1 MKRAALLAAA
11 ISVGISLAAC
21 APITSYN
28 GFQAQD
34 IRPEQIKVNDDTR
47 STVLSKLGSPSV
59 QASFDPNIWFYVS
72 QVAEKY
78 AYYQPKVRSRQV
90 YEIRFDKDEKV
101 VSVKSYKLTDGYQIA
116 YDKRETPTRGRELSV
131 IEQILGGL
139 GRGGMLP
146 QDNDPGNPRG
156 PGR

>member
-1 MKRAALLAAA
+1 MNRTAIIVASVALAFGA
-11 ISVGISLAAC
+11 AAC

-34 IRPEQIKVNDDTR
+34 IKPEQIKIGDDTR
-47 STVLSKLGSPSV
+47 STVLTKLGSPSV
-59 QASFDPNIWFYVS
+59 QASFDPNTWFYVNQTS
-72 QVAEKY
+72 DKY
-78 AYYQPKVRSRQV
+78 AYYKPRVRQRQIV
-90 YEIRFDKDEKV
+90 EIRFDKDEKV
-101 VSVKSYKLTDGYQIA
+101 VLVKQYKLTDGYEVA
-116 YDKRETPTRGRELSV
+116 FDKHETPTRGRELSV

-139 GRGGMLP
+139 GRGGVLP

>member
-1 MKRAALLAAA
+1 MKRTAIIAASVLLALGA
-11 ISVGISLAAC
+11 AAC

-34 IRPEQIKVNDDTR
+34 VKPEQIKVGDDSR
-47 STVLSKLGSPSV
+47 STVLTKLGSPSV
-59 QASFDPNIWFYVS
+59 QAAFDANIWFYVS
-72 QVAEKY
+72 QVSDKY
-78 AYYQPKVRSRQV
+78 SYYKPRVRQRQIV
-90 YEIRFDKDEKV
+90 EIRFDKEEKV
-101 VSVKSYKLTDGYQIA
+101 TLVKSYVLTDGYVVA

-139 GRGGMLP
+139 GRGGLMP